1 MAEISEENLH
11 SFPKRKSSGQV
22 NECLGKA
29 ILELKQIIK
38 EQHDTI
44 DKLESQNST
53 QSFELAFLHQQSEKT
68 ARQLKAL
75 DQQIVRL
82 QEENHLLKTKQDSA
96 QDELKM
102 MVTEIWHKMKKQ
114 RPHAF
119 VSQGSS

>member
-22 NECLGKA
+22 NEFLGKA

-53 QSFELAFLHQQSEKT
+53 QSFELAFLHQQSEET
-68 ARQLKAL
+68 ARQVKAL

-102 MVTEIWHKMKKQ
+102 MVTEIWHKMKKR
-114 RPHAF
+114 RPHTF
-119 VSQGSS
+119 FPQGSS